1 MNDSQHDE
9 IIPPWYKQF
18 WPWFI
23 VGILVFAVVIGLG
36 LLFIALANQDSMVRD
51 NYYTEGRAINMH
63 LGRDQMATQ
72 LALSSEFTVDELT
85 GEISL
90 SIDGQLEPLP
100 TDLQL
105 DLISP
110 SHAERDR
117 TVLLKRIS
125 GNQYA
130 GQLPEPMQGR
140 HYVDLS
146 DPVKPGDTGWRLTDE
161 ITLSAGQTYRLNAK

>member
-1 MNDSQHDE
+1 MQQDE

-23 VGILVFAVVIGLG
+23 IGILVFAVVIGLG
-36 LLFIALANQDSMVRD
+36 LLFISLAYQDSMVRD
-51 NYYTEGRAINMH
+51 NYYKEGRAINMH
-63 LGRDQMATQ
+63 LGRDQ
-72 LALSSEFTVDELT
+72 LARELQLSSTFTVDDLT
-85 GEISL
+85 GEIGL
-90 SIDGQLEPLP
+90 TLDGQLHPLP

-117 TVLLKRIS
+117 TVLLKRVGS
-125 GNQYA
+125 NQYA
-130 GQLPEPMQGR
+130 GQLPDAMQGR

-146 DPVKPGDTGWRLTDE
+146 DPTKPSETGWRLTDE
-161 ITLSAGQTYRLNAK
+161 ITLRAGQTYRLSAE

>member
-1 MNDSQHDE
+1 MQQDE

-23 VGILVFAVVIGLG
+23 IGILVFAVVIGLG
-36 LLFIALANQDSMVRD
+36 LLFISLAYQDSMVRD
-51 NYYTEGRAINMH
+51 NYYKEGRAINMY
-63 LGRDQMATQ
+63 LGRDQ
-72 LALSSEFTVDELT
+72 LADELQLSSEFSVDEVT

-90 SIDGQLEPLP
+90 NLEGQLQPLP

-117 TVLLKRIS
+117 TVLLKRVS

-130 GQLPEPMQGR
+130 GQLSETMQGR

-146 DPVKPGDTGWRLTDE
+146 DPTKPGETGWRLTDE
-161 ITLSAGQTYRLNAK
+161 INLGSGQTYRLSAE

>member
-1 MNDSQHDE
+1 MQHDE

-23 VGILVFAVVIGLG
+23 IGILVFAVVIGLG

-51 NYYTEGRAINMH
+51 NYYKEGRAINMH
-63 LGRDQMATQ
+63 LGRDQMAED
-72 LALSSEFTVDELT
+72 LRLSSAFTVDDLT

-90 SIDGQLEPLP
+90 TLDGELEPLP
-100 TDLQL
+100 ADLQF

-117 TVLLKRIS
+117 TVVLKRVS
-125 GNQYA
+125 SNQYA
-130 GQLPEPMQGR
+130 GQLPEAMQGR

-146 DPVKPGDTGWRLTDE
+146 DPLKPGENGWRLTDE
-161 ITLSAGQTYRLNAK
+161 ITLSAGQTYRLSAK

>member
-1 MNDSQHDE
+1 MREFDE
-9 IIPPWYKQF
+9 NNPPPWYKQF
-18 WPWFI
+18 WPWFM

-51 NYYTEGRAINMH
+51 NYYKEGRAINMH
-63 LGRDQMATQ
+63 LGRDHLARDLQ
-72 LALSSEFTVDELT
+72 LSAEFIIDDVT

-90 SIDGQLEPLP
+90 ALQGNLDALP
-100 TDLQL
+100 RTLQL

-110 SHAERDR
+110 SHADRDR
-117 TVLLKRIS
+117 TVLLTQLR

-130 GQLPEPMQGR
+130 GQLEQNLQGR

-146 DPVKPGDTGWRLTDE
+146 DPARPGDEGWRLTDE
-161 ITLSAGQTYRLNAK
+161 MQIVPGEPLQLSYR